1 MSKTNGSH
9 TKRETQWLHTKLIRR
24 SRDRT
29 ESYIK
34 LWGDW
39 TTQDSLLTVIRHAA
53 KIRHDDTDGQTQDI
67 CQVIMLCLMMLD
79 KKGLTE
85 KQINSAM
92 TLAVDYADMKCRER
106 QLQADGGGVQ

>member
-1 MSKTNGSH
+1 MNKADKSRA
-9 TKRETQWLHTKLIRR
+9 KRETQWLHPKLVSR
-24 SRDRT
+24 SRDITR
-29 ESYIK
+29 SYVK

-39 TTQDSLLTVIRHAA
+39 TPQDSLLTVIRHAA

-85 KQINSAM
+85 KQINSEM
-92 TLAVDYADMKCRER
+92 TQAVDYADIKCKER
-106 QLQADGGGVQ
+106 QLQADRGGVQ